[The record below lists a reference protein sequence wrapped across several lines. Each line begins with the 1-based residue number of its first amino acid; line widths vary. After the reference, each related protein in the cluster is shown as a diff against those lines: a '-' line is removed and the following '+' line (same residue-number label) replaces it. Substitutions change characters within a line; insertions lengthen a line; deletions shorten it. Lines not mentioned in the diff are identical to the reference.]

1 MPRVFKVQD
10 ILDGFEGLAL
20 RTILYFHSLRL
31 YQAYAKRRTFLET
44 NQTLIWVEL
53 N

>member
-20 RTILYFHSLRL
+20 RTIVIRGDWL
-31 YQAYAKRRTFLET
+31 
-44 NQTLIWVEL
+44 
-53 N
+53 